1 MHSACSVHNAHVKLG
16 MNAWAV
22 PRAQRER
29 AAASGA
35 TISADWALPSFERRP
50 HSRGTRASRPR
61 RAPPTTR
68 QFARTTPGAD
78 GNATFSHVDFLRKAT
93 RMPSPSRHADA
104 SERRRLKRE
113 PQTPSFAQPTGRLR
127 SGRGV
132 GRAALTA
139 QARAQSD
146 LEEVIKGTDHLRD
159 IRRQYEQLASTMRR
173 AHTQSSRDG
182 MWHETAINYTAINHT
197 ASFIKLTCC
206 ECSS

>member
-1 MHSACSVHNAHVKLG
+1 MD
-16 MNAWAV
+16 AWML

-29 AAASGA
+29 ATSTA
-35 TISADWALPSFERRP
+35 TTGADWTLPSFERRTN
-50 HSRGTRASRPR
+50 SRAARAR
-61 RAPPTTR
+61 RAVPSAGR
-68 QFARTTPGAD
+68 QFTRTMPGALPD
-78 GNATFSHVDFLRKAT
+78 GSATFSHVDFLRKAT
-93 RMPSPSRHADA
+93 RMPSPSRHSDTG
-104 SERRRLKRE
+104 ERRRRKHE

-182 MWHETAINYTAINHT
+182 
-197 ASFIKLTCC
+197 TCQSLNLFMQIAGLSC
-206 ECSS
+206 RLAVVEMAGVSRQALARSNGSEP

>member
-1 MHSACSVHNAHVKLG
+1 MAPSKVEQ
-16 MNAWAV
+16 WAL

-29 AAASGA
+29 ATPTA
-35 TISADWALPSFERRP
+35 TKNADWALPSSFERRQY
-50 HSRGTRASRPR
+50 SRGTRASRSR
-61 RAPPTTR
+61 GAAPNGSR
-68 QFARTTPGAD
+68 QYPSTIPSTLSD
-78 GNATFSHVDFLRKAT
+78 GNAAFSHVDFLRKAT
-93 RMPSPSRHADA
+93 RMPSPSRQSDAAD
-104 SERRRLKRE
+104 RRRSKRE

-139 QARAQSD
+139 QVRAQAD

-182 MWHETAINYTAINHT
+182 KCH
-197 ASFIKLTCC
+197 SSLTL
-206 ECSS
+206 

>member
-1 MHSACSVHNAHVKLG
+1 

-29 AAASGA
+29 AAAASG
-35 TISADWALPSFERRP
+35 TTSSAEWALPSFERRP

-61 RAPPTTR
+61 RAAPSAG

-93 RMPSPSRHADA
+93 RMPSPSRHVDV

-127 SGRGV
+127 SSRGV
-132 GRAALTA
+132 GRATLTA
-139 QARAQSD
+139 QARARSD

-173 AHTQSSRDG
+173 THSQSSRDG
-182 MWHETAINYTAINHT
+182 TWHITAI
-197 ASFIKLTCC
+197 KCC
-206 ECSS
+206 IHFPTHRLRVLMS